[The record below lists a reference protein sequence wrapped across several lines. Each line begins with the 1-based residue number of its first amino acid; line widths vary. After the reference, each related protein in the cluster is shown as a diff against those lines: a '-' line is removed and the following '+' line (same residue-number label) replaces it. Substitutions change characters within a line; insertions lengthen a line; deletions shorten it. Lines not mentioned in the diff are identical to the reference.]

1 MELFFDN
8 LKRQEAVT
16 LSSVRKAALA
26 SLPVDCGNA
35 PWRYTERGKVVY
47 ETEEQ
52 LDCYLASYTR
62 WHEGKLRK
70 AFDMIPLGAFAGEIS
85 VIDWG
90 CGQGLGTICLL
101 EYLLDKRISCRIH
114 EIVLVE
120 PSMVAIRRAREL
132 LRLID
137 SHLPVR

>member
-70 AFDMIPLGAFAGEIS
+70 AFDMIPLEHLRERFPSSI
-85 VIDWG
+85 
-90 CGQGLGTICLL
+90 GL
-101 EYLLDKRISCRIH
+101 
-114 EIVLVE
+114 
-120 PSMVAIRRAREL
+120 RARL
-132 LRLID
+132 GYD
-137 SHLPVR
+137 LPS

>member
-101 EYLLDKRISCRIH
+101 EYLLDNVSHAGFMRLSLLSHPWLRS
-114 EIVLVE
+114 EE
-120 PSMVAIRRAREL
+120 RESYC
-132 LRLID
+132 D
-137 SHLPVR
+137 